1 MADEPCARAW
11 RQCSPLRVAD
21 RMAAIGLYN
30 RRVATK
36 ARSSSTAQPVERAS
50 AHDREYMRRL
60 GRWKHESHAEVQREH
75 LALPLAER
83 LLVSLAWSIDELP
96 DWRWSRNGVGPAE
109 LRERAK
115 RLGLYRG

>member
-1 MADEPCARAW
+1 
-11 RQCSPLRVAD
+11 
-21 RMAAIGLYN
+21 
-30 RRVATK
+30 
-36 ARSSSTAQPVERAS
+36 
-50 AHDREYMRRL
+50 
-60 GRWKHESHAEVQREH
+60 VQREH